1 MLRGCP
7 SRSRSARSCGEV
19 NLDLPLRRPSALE
32 GQRRQ
37 GDLVIPSLEL
47 NLAPS
52 GLGPRSSYTVTRP
65 WVSPVPVDVSCLHNT

>member
-32 GQRRQ
+32 GQGRQ
-37 GDLVIPSLEL
+37 GDLVVPSLEP
-47 NLAPS
+47 NLGSS
-52 GLGPRSSYTVTRP
+52 GLGPRSSCTVTRP
-65 WVSPVPVDVSCLHNT
+65 WVSPVPVEVSFLHNT